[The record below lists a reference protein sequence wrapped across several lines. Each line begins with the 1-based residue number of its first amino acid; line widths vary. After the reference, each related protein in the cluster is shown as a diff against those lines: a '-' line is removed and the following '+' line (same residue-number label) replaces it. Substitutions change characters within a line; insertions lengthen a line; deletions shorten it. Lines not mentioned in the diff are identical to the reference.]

1 MKKITITLAARAAAV
16 RLRFTLPSR
25 KATFWTTP
33 KISFSFADFV
43 IGSGWTFQI
52 AISNNSPTTYLNGV
66 MGVAVDASDSGGV
79 SFKEALEAG
88 FLPSFTLPPG
98 GTKIYTEWP
107 NVPLDEVIRG
117 GVLVVQLTEFPAFQ
131 SDTQMMSAVLTY
143 RNDET
148 KTEITVP
155 PVRFKDLIPPFFND
169 EVAYSIFVEET
180 DAVTTGLAL
189 WKSPDNEVCM
199 GLDGLDGESF
209 QSSEGYDLWCFG
221 PTDDDFFNH
230 LAQMLPEWFP
240 GWDFFRRVSRAA
252 GHCGERQDV
261 WERQ

>member
-1 MKKITITLAARAAAV
+1 MKKITITLAAALLLFAFVSPAFPQGNILDDAEDFV
-16 RLRFTLPSR
+16 F
-25 KATFWTTP
+25 
-33 KISFSFADFV
+33 FADFV

-66 MGVAVDASDSGGV
+66 MGVAVDATDSGGV

-131 SDTQMMSAVLTY
+131 TDTQMMSAVLTY

-155 PVRFKDLIPPFFND
+155 PVRFKDLIPPFFNRRSGLLHLRRRNRRRD
-169 EVAYSIFVEET
+169 HWAGSLEEPRQRSMHG
-180 DAVTTGLAL
+180 AG
-189 WKSPDNEVCM
+189 WSGRGK
-199 GLDGLDGESF
+199 F
-209 QSSEGYDLWCFG
+209 SEL
-221 PTDDDFFNH
+221 
-230 LAQMLPEWFP
+230 
-240 GWDFFRRVSRAA
+240 RRVRSVVLQSDA
-252 GHCGERQDV
+252 
-261 WERQ
+261 